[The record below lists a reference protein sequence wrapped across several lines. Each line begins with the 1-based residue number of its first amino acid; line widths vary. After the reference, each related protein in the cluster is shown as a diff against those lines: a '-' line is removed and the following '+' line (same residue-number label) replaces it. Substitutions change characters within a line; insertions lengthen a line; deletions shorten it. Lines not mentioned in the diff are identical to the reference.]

1 MAALIFVVVSV
12 AALISLLPFL
22 FPGSLLSALGAA
34 LNLSLADF
42 VIHTLGLAQSPL
54 VEIVKP
60 GQPPQVALTILG
72 WLALFAPPLLVLGF
86 ILRGR

>member
-1 MAALIFVVVSV
+1 VAALFFVAVSV

-42 VIHTLGLAQSPL
+42 IIHTLGLADSPL
-54 VEIVKP
+54 VEVVKP

-72 WLALFAPPLLVLGF
+72 WLALFAPPLAVLGF
-86 ILRGR
+86 VLRGK